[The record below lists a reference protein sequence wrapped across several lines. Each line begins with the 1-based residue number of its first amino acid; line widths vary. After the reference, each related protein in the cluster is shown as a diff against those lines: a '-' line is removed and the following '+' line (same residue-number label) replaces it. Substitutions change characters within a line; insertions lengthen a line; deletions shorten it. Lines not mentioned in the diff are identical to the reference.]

1 MSQLDLS
8 TYVNQLGWFL
18 IIYFIYYIIINN
30 LFLTEIIKIVKVRFK
45 MTQFISTNNF
55 FNKIIKLTELNN
67 KRLIMKY
74 LKGVKNKTYSI

>member
-18 IIYFIYYIIINN
+18 ILYFLYYIIINN

-45 MTQFISTNNF
+45 MTQLISTNNF